1 MRIRESLVEQL
12 TGRTGPMLVAGFNAG
27 DSLQNA
33 FTELVAFLPNLLG
46 ALLLLLLGWMVANA
60 LAGLTRRGLGQ
71 AGFDAAIHREPTGQW
86 TRRFVP
92 RPSNLV
98 GAVVFWAVLLGAV
111 SIAVDV
117 LGIESL
123 ENLVAA
129 IYSYLPNVLAA
140 LLIFIVA
147 VAIAAGVATLASRLL
162 GDTGLGR
169 IVSTGAPI
177 LVFAIATFMILDQLK
192 IAETI
197 VTITYAGLIGSLAL
211 GSALAFGLGGRDVA
225 AQMLQGAYARG
236 QESKEQLKRD
246 LELGKERAKRE
257 AERVKDET
265 LRPDDEPPTEVLRED
280 ELPK

>member
-1 MRIRESLVEQL
+1 
-12 TGRTGPMLVAGFNAG
+12 MLVAGFNAG

-169 IVSTGAPI
+169 IASTGAPI

-265 LRPDDEPPTEVLRED
+265 SRPDDEPPTEVLRED

>member
-1 MRIRESLVEQL
+1 
-12 TGRTGPMLVAGFNAG
+12 MLVADFNAG

-46 ALLLLLLGWMVANA
+46 ALLLLLVGWIVANA
-60 LAGLTRRGLGQ
+60 LAGLTRRGLGR

-86 TRRFVP
+86 IRRFIP

-98 GAVVFWAVLLGAV
+98 GAIVFWAVFLGAL

-129 IYSYLPNVLAA
+129 IYGYLPNVFAA
-140 LLIFIVA
+140 LLIFVVA

-225 AQMLQGAYARG
+225 AQMLQGAYEKG
-236 QESKEQLKRD
+236 QENKEQLKRD

-257 AERVKDET
+257 AERVKGET
-265 LRPDDEPPTEVLRED
+265 LGSDEPQTAVLPD
-280 ELPK
+280 ERSPDVL

>member
-1 MRIRESLVEQL
+1 
-12 TGRTGPMLVAGFNAG
+12 MLVADFNAG
-27 DSLQNA
+27 DSLENA

-46 ALLLLLLGWMVANA
+46 ALLILLVGWIVANA
-60 LAGLTRRGLGQ
+60 LAGLARRGLGR

-86 TRRFVP
+86 IRRFIP

-98 GAVVFWAVLLGAV
+98 GAIVFWAVFLGAL

-117 LGIESL
+117 LGIEAL

-147 VAIAAGVATLASRLL
+147 VAIAAGVATLANRLL

-211 GSALAFGLGGRDVA
+211 GSALAFGLGGREVA
-225 AQMLQGAYARG
+225 AQMLQGAYAKG
-236 QESKEQLKRD
+236 QENKEQLKRD
-246 LELGKERAKRE
+246 LEVGKERTKRE
-257 AERVKDET
+257 AEKVKDET
-265 LRPDDEPPTEVLRED
+265 LGSGDEPRTEVRRDDEIPR
-280 ELPK
+280 

>member
-1 MRIRESLVEQL
+1 
-12 TGRTGPMLVAGFNAG
+12 MLVADFNAG
-27 DSLQNA
+27 DSLENA

-46 ALLLLLLGWMVANA
+46 ALLILLVGWIVANA
-60 LAGLTRRGLGQ
+60 LAGLARRGLGR

-86 TRRFVP
+86 IRRFIP

-98 GAVVFWAVLLGAV
+98 GAIVFWAVFLGAL

-117 LGIESL
+117 LGIEAL

-147 VAIAAGVATLASRLL
+147 VAIAAGVATLANRLL

-211 GSALAFGLGGRDVA
+211 GSALAFGLGGREVA
-225 AQMLQGAYARG
+225 AQMLQGAYAKG
-236 QESKEQLKRD
+236 QENKEQLKRD
-246 LELGKERAKRE
+246 LEVGKERTRRE
-257 AERVKDET
+257 AEKVKDET
-265 LRPDDEPPTEVLRED
+265 LGSGDEPRTEVRRDDEIPR
-280 ELPK
+280 

>member
-1 MRIRESLVEQL
+1 MFLAE
-12 TGRTGPMLVAGFNAG
+12 FNAG

-33 FTELVAFLPNLLG
+33 FTELVAFLPNLFG
-46 ALLLLLLGWMVANA
+46 ALLLLLLGYIVAKV
-60 LAGLTRRGLGQ
+60 LGGVTRRALGK
-71 AGFDAAIHREPTGQW
+71 AGFDAAAHREPTGQW
-86 TRRFVP
+86 IKRVIP
-92 RPSNLV
+92 RPSNLA
-98 GAVVFWAVLLGAV
+98 GAIVFWAVFLGAV

-117 LGIESL
+117 LGIEAL

-147 VAIAAGVATLASRLL
+147 VAIAAGVATLAGKFL
-162 GDTGLGR
+162 GDTSLGR
-169 IVSTGAPI
+169 IVSTVAPI

-197 VTITYAGLIGSLAL
+197 VTITYAALIGALAL

-225 AQMLQGAYARG
+225 AQMLQGAYAKG
-236 QESKEQLKRD
+236 QENKEQLKRE

-257 AERVKDET
+257 AEKVKEEKLGSGDGPQTET
-265 LRPDDEPPTEVLRED
+265 FG
-280 ELPK
+280 